1 MQSAELRRNAREIR
15 PKSPLVTRNLAS
27 VHQHGVCTV
36 YSPAIERDLEWTM
49 AVADDEEELE
59 NEAVDADDVDPED
72 VDDEEIDDE
81 DFSEEFADDGEF
93 SDDEDEDDDAPAPA
107 AKSDDDE
114 DDDEPDPDDVEE
126 DLDVIL
132 KDRLAS
138 GDDLDDEEEDDED
151 QVVAPPITATEGD
164 KVAPKREGEWTCT
177 GCFLIVSAR
186 QFGKRETATCPSGVS
201 DCPSLEML

>member
-1 MQSAELRRNAREIR
+1 VADEEEVENDEELE
-15 PKSPLVTRNLAS
+15 
-27 VHQHGVCTV
+27 G
-36 YSPAIERDLEWTM
+36 EDL
-49 AVADDEEELE
+49 DDEEL
-59 NEAVDADDVDPED
+59 DED
-72 VDDEEIDDE
+72 FDEEEFDGDGEFDGDDEEL
-81 DFSEEFADDGEF
+81 
-93 SDDEDEDDDAPAPA
+93 DEDDDETKGKSKPA
-107 AKSDDDE
+107 DE
-114 DDDEPDPDDVEE
+114 DDDEEPDPDDVEE

-138 GDDLDDEEEDDED
+138 GDDLDEDEEDDED

-186 QFGKRETATCPSGVS
+186 QFGKRETATCPSGVT

>member
-1 MQSAELRRNAREIR
+1 MSIVPRYAEF
-15 PKSPLVTRNLAS
+15 
-27 VHQHGVCTV
+27 
-36 YSPAIERDLEWTM
+36 EWTST
-49 AVADDEEELE
+49 VADDEEVE
-59 NEAVDADDVDPED
+59 NEELDAEELDEEEL
-72 VDDEEIDDE
+72 DDEELDE
-81 DFSEEFADDGEF
+81 DFADEAFEG
-93 SDDEDEDDDAPAPA
+93 DDEFD
-107 AKSDDDE
+107 DDDE
-114 DDDEPDPDDVEE
+114 DDDEDGAAAKAKAADDDDDEEPDPDDVEE

-138 GDDLDDEEEDDED
+138 GDDLDEDEEDEED

-186 QFGKRETATCPSGVS
+186 QFGKRETATCPSGVG